1 MMDIRE
7 YLCLYLDKK
16 KINRTELTKK
26 INNVEKKLGETRTV
40 IANVTNYLNGYHP
53 LRFKTLAKWEV
64 ALGLLEGSL
73 YKCVSPPS
81 SSEGEKEF
89 REYLKKLREI
99 RRNL

>member
-1 MMDIRE
+1 MMDVRE

-26 INNVEKKLGETRTV
+26 INEVEKKLGETRTV
-40 IANVTNYLNGYHP
+40 NANVTNYLNGYHP
-53 LRFKTLAKWEV
+53 FRCKVLAKWEV
-64 ALGLLEGSL
+64 ALGLREGSL
-73 YKCVSPPS
+73 FNYVVSPLS
-81 SSEGEKEF
+81 SDGEKEF